1 MRMIQANIHE
11 AKTNL
16 SSLIEKALSGKQV
29 VISKR
34 NIPLVELKP
43 VQKEKKGKR
52 ILGQAK
58 GKIILTDE
66 FFEPLPDDILEAFN
80 NPK

>member
-1 MRMIQANIHE
+1 MTYINIHE

-16 SSLIEKALSGKQV
+16 SNLVEQALSGKQ
-29 VISKR
+29 IIIAKR

-43 VQKEKKGKR
+43 LRGKR

-58 GKIILTDE
+58 GKIILTDA
-66 FFEPLPDDILEAFN
+66 FFEPLPDDILKAFN